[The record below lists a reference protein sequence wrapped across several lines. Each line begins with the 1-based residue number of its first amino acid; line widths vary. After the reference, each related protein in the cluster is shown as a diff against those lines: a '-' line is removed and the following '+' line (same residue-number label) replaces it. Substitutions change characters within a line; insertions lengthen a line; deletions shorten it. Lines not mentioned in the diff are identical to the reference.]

1 MHHETRSAG
10 VFVPGLAQ
18 TSVQDP
24 AVSHLLRQKTL
35 TLGESS
41 SKETLASEPSPR
53 RLGFTP
59 QSSTD
64 SLGSPVMAS
73 PVQPALNTLPS
84 QLSMASTLEY
94 AKPTHPAH
102 MPSPAPTTLDPLTP
116 QQPDNQLGDS
126 QILQTG
132 LDMAPHVGSH
142 GQQSQASVTLQQQT
156 PPQASMAAPPS
167 APTPSPFA
175 APSPEQS
182 QQASTPAP
190 PSQAPEQNIEQATQ
204 ASPASAPAVPAPA
217 IAPKQAPKEEGNSST
232 STGGS
237 TMHAQH
243 DALEGTMYT
252 DGTYWKIPD
261 CNSGGNTYGYISK

>member
-1 MHHETRSAG
+1 MHHEPRSAG

-18 TSVQDP
+18 TGVEDP

-59 QSSTD
+59 QSSTG

-84 QLSMASTLEY
+84 HLSMASTLQY
-94 AKPTHPAH
+94 SK
-102 MPSPAPTTLDPLTP
+102 PSPAPTTLDPMTP

-126 QILQTG
+126 QIVQTAVD
-132 LDMAPHVGSH
+132 LAPH

-156 PPQASMAAPPS
+156 QPQESMAAPP
-167 APTPSPFA
+167 A
-175 APSPEQS
+175 
-182 QQASTPAP
+182 AP

-204 ASPASAPAVPAPA
+204 ASPASAPASAPAVPAPA

-237 TMHAQH
+237 SMHEQH